1 MSDELAEVDV
11 TSVTQ
16 TPVSLSDLHQ
26 LIGQFN
32 NHATEVKS
40 YICSKFGRT
49 TYDGIKSSDICK
61 KGETK
66 VTRLFLF
73 DTCDKFLSLSQS
85 LSKYFCN
92 SDNSKGLEKLLS
104 SNVTKLIS
112 DAERQCD
119 ISKMIAS
126 ATDAAIKAH
135 SEAIAKQLCNLKQ
148 NLFTMKNI
156 GNDENQYDNLKV
168 GTTTNHNINYLDSTL
183 TDLLSEESSQELEIF
198 LSKQKLSNRFLF
210 LGQCNNKDPHN
221 ESSAIPPNIKTIIDK
236 LNHYVKEQGFN
247 YELNSCVISRDNCLE
262 YSDDNYAINP
272 ESSIFSLNIG
282 APSAVLFRDKITG
295 EEHRHLP
302 KPNIFLVMSRS
313 SQIVF
318 SHRHHIKKS
327 CNGPLYTLT
336 FKCMNDKYLNST
348 CLIGDSNTRAIKF
361 GSGRG
366 TVGERYPGKQVYAP
380 IIEQIDALVCAS
392 YQNVVLTLGINDI
405 KSDDIRSRHDV
416 EQVYNRFKT
425 KIHDITTLYI

>member
-16 TPVSLSDLHQ
+16 TPTSLSDPHQ

-40 YICSKFGRT
+40 YICSKLGRT

-135 SEAIAKQLCNLKQ
+135 SEAIEKQLCNLTQ

-183 TDLLSEESSQELEIF
+183 TDLLSEESSRELEIF
-198 LSKQKLSNRFLF
+198 LSKQKLSNGFLF

-262 YSDDNYAINP
+262 YSDDNY
-272 ESSIFSLNIG
+272 
-282 APSAVLFRDKITG
+282 D
-295 EEHRHLP
+295 
-302 KPNIFLVMSRS
+302 
-313 SQIVF
+313 
-318 SHRHHIKKS
+318 
-327 CNGPLYTLT
+327 
-336 FKCMNDKYLNST
+336 
-348 CLIGDSNTRAIKF
+348 
-361 GSGRG
+361 
-366 TVGERYPGKQVYAP
+366 
-380 IIEQIDALVCAS
+380 
-392 YQNVVLTLGINDI
+392 
-405 KSDDIRSRHDV
+405 
-416 EQVYNRFKT
+416 
-425 KIHDITTLYI
+425 